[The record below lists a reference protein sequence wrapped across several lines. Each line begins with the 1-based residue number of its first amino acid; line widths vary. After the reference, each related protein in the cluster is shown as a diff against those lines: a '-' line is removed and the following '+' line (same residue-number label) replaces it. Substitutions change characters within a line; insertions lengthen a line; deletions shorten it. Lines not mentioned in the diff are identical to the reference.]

1 MKKSSIR
8 RKKVASNPNEEIG
21 DYMVSPV
28 LSIAPGAA
36 AQEAAQLMESKH
48 IGSLLVKEGETFV
61 GIITE
66 TDLTRKMLAKGLQD
80 KNPSVRDIMTA
91 PLQTID
97 CHEPIVDANQL
108 MANKR
113 IRHIA
118 VTENDEVVGMLSVKD
133 LIHYYANPRMR
144 SW

>member
-1 MKKSSIR
+1 MKKR
-8 RKKVASNPNEEIG
+8 KVASNPNEEIG

-28 LSIAPGAA
+28 LSVNADTSV
-36 AQEAAQLMESKH
+36 QEAAQLMESKH
-48 IGSLLVKEGETFV
+48 VGSLLVKDGESFV

-66 TDLTRKMLAKGLQD
+66 TDLTRKIVAQGLQD
-80 KNPSVRDIMTA
+80 KNPKVSDIMTT

-97 CHEPIVDANQL
+97 CHEPIVDANQK

-118 VTENDEVVGMLSVKD
+118 VTENDKVVGMLSVKD

>member
-1 MKKSSIR
+1 M
-8 RKKVASNPNEEIG
+8 RKRKPASNPNEEIG
-21 DYMVSPV
+21 DYMASPV
-28 LSIAPGAA
+28 LSIASDAST
-36 AQEAAQLMESKH
+36 QEAAKLMESKH
-48 IGSLLVKEGETFV
+48 IGSLLVKEGDTYV

-66 TDLTRKMLAKGLQD
+66 TDLTRKILARGLQD
-80 KNPSVRDIMTA
+80 KDSKVSDVMTA

-118 VTENDEVVGMLSVKD
+118 VTENDQVVGMLSVKD
-133 LIHYYANPRMR
+133 LIHYFANPRMR